1 MSDQTTTN
9 ASTGSA
15 AGSTAPNAGA
25 GQDGGQQNDA
35 QPAGQSKQAFR
46 TFASQDELDDFVSD
60 RARRAERSALNR
72 EAKELGFAN
81 WQELSTKL
89 GAQRQGAE
97 GKPNQ
102 QPDKQQPA
110 QTGPSEVERLRM
122 ALNVGQKLN
131 LPAALVGRLQ
141 GTTLEEME
149 ADAQALMGLFT
160 AGQARAPGIL
170 PAPQTNQPATF
181 TRQQLQDPEF
191 VRKNKDAILE
201 ASRQGRIV
209 NS

>member
-1 MSDQTTTN
+1 MSDQNPTTTQ
-9 ASTGSA
+9 
-15 AGSTAPNAGA
+15 PNAGD
-25 GQDGGQQNDA
+25 GQNGGQPNAD
-35 QPAGQSKQAFR
+35 QPAGQGKQFFR
-46 TFASQDELDDFVSD
+46 TFASQEELDDFVSD

-72 EAKELGFAN
+72 EAREFGFAN

-89 GAQRQGAE
+89 GAQRQGE
-97 GKPNQ
+97 GKPKQ
-102 QPDKQQPA
+102 QPDEKDAQQ
-110 QTGPSEVERLRM
+110 GPSEVEKLRM

-131 LPAALVGRLQ
+131 LPAALVSRLQ
-141 GTTLEEME
+141 GATPEEME

-160 AGQARAPGIL
+160 GGQAQRPGIP
-170 PAPQTNQPATF
+170 PAPQSSQPATF